1 MVYPTKFARPD
12 GAEGG
17 SGFSPIIRTRK
28 KQEPK
33 PLLFWL
39 SCYNLPTVSGEALT
53 AINRTVVLR
62 NEGHA
67 GGLAALSAHSLVHL
81 ARSIAIRAAGLA
93 GVAAGLAASGLIL
106 ETLFRV
112 ERLLTGGEHEFLA
125 TVSANQRLVFEH
137 WNIPLH
143 L

>member
-1 MVYPTKFARPD
+1 M
-12 GAEGG
+12 
-17 SGFSPIIRTRK
+17 
-28 KQEPK
+28 
-33 PLLFWL
+33 
-39 SCYNLPTVSGEALT
+39 SGEALT

-106 ETLFRV
+106 ETLFGI
-112 ERLLTGGEHEFLA
+112 EGLFTGGEHKLIA
-125 TVSANQRLVFEH
+125 TVLANQRLVFVH
-137 WNIPLH
+137 WNFPL
-143 L
+143 LKMCLAVAVS